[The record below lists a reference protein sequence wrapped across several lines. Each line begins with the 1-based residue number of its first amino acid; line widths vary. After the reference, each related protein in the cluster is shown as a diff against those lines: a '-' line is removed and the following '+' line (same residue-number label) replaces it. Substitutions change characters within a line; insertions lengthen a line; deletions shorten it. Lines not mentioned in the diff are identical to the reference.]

1 MAMTGGAAGLRR
13 RSKRDGELQVDGDD
27 GAPVDF
33 GFGEMAA
40 GLLLAL
46 AHLTA
51 AAATKSGG

>member
-1 MAMTGGAAGLRR
+1 
-13 RSKRDGELQVDGDD
+13 
-27 GAPVDF
+27 VDF